1 MTKKKPSPPRKKYKP
16 QERTEQARTELK
28 ADMIRALE
36 TSLGIVTTACRS
48 VGIDR
53 KTHYNWLRDDPDY
66 RETCEG
72 IQDQALDYVEHQLF
86 QLVKNMETAAV
97 IFYLKTKGK
106 GRGYVERV
114 QTQEVKPGPFVIE
127 TDRSAT
133 DIA

>member
-1 MTKKKPSPPRKKYKP
+1 MTEKKLPKRKKYKA
-16 QERTEQARTELK
+16 QERTAQARVDHK

-36 TSLGIVTTACRS
+36 TSLGIVTSACRT

-53 KTHYNWLRDDPDY
+53 KTHYNWLKEDPDY
-66 RETCEG
+66 REACEA
-72 IQDQALDYVEHQLF
+72 IQDQALDYVEQQLF

-127 TDRSAT
+127 TDRTAT